1 MMGFAKIVTRTGP
14 EDAIQILA
22 TKDPAAVGGEAA
34 VGVVEATDTIVVCQ
48 SSYLASSSTRRLLNE
63 GSAIT
68 SNKPINLGALQPG
81 SPSGTTSK
89 LAKPLQKLTRQPSQ
103 STARKNRLAERLDGM
118 IREQLD
124 LDGMIR
130 KQLVDRA
137 GGTAPR
143 MQFQIVKAS
152 PRATTLRP
160 TRLQVNRPPNRSR
173 KTTANHTP
181 TISPS
186 RPRRSSD

>member
-1 MMGFAKIVTRTGP
+1 MGFAKIVTRTGP

-22 TKDPAAVGGEAA
+22 MKDPAAVGEEAA
-34 VGVVEATDTIVVCQ
+34 VGEVEATDTTVVCQ
-48 SSYLASSSTRRLLNE
+48 SSYLASFSIRRLLNE
-63 GSAIT
+63 VSAIM

-89 LAKPLQKLTRQPSQ
+89 LAKRSQKLTRQPSQ
-103 STARKNRLAERLDGM
+103 PTARKNRLPKRLDGM
-118 IREQLD
+118 IRERL
-124 LDGMIR
+124 GGITR
-130 KQLVDRA
+130 KQLVEGAR
-137 GGTAPR
+137 GTARR
-143 MQFQIVKAS
+143 MQFPIVKAS
-152 PRATTLRP
+152 PRAATPRP
-160 TRLQVNRPPNRSR
+160 TPLQVNPPPNRSR